1 MSHFYPENYN
11 FQKKNPSW
19 RVKEYDFFLSSPRN
33 VLLYTLIQIITF
45 IFLNF
50 EILLPVQGSENIENA
65 LKYEIFQM
73 MVES

>member
-1 MSHFYPENYN
+1 MIS
-11 FQKKNPSW
+11 KKNPSW

-50 EILLPVQGSENIENA
+50 EILLPVRGSENIENA